1 MPCESVVGSKQQI
14 AIFPDK
20 IAQEKLFIFSCQLTR
35 NKCSEILR
43 NKASRQE
50 DKLSLELP

>member
-20 IAQEKLFIFSCQLTR
+20 ITQEELFIFSCQLTK
-35 NKCSEILR
+35 NKCSEILI